1 MMVVIPIYAPLVK
14 LYEFDPVWFWTLF
27 LINISVGSLT
37 PPFGYNL
44 FAVKGAAPQMPMQTI
59 YAAAWPIVICFLFAM
74 LMLYWA
80 PWLTT
85 FLPSLI

>member
-1 MMVVIPIYAPLVK
+1 MAIGSDLGPLK
-14 LYEFDPVWFWTLF
+14 EATLMEMGCW
-27 LINISVGSLT
+27 VR
-37 PPFGYNL
+37 
-44 FAVKGAAPQMPMQTI
+44 AGATPMQTI

>member
-1 MMVVIPIYAPLVK
+1 MSEAEGASTPSSPNDSVPTTQRWPGPRPL
-14 LYEFDPVWFWTLF
+14 
-27 LINISVGSLT
+27 
-37 PPFGYNL
+37 
-44 FAVKGAAPQMPMQTI
+44 ARAAPATPMQTI
-59 YAAAWPIVICFLFAM
+59 YAAPWPIVICFLFAM